1 MKTKAL
7 RHSERIFKEAI
18 LKEIH
23 SLQPGV
29 LVELG
34 GEIGMFLKKY
44 SDPNSSIGIAS
55 YSFVMKDGKI
65 RNFKGT
71 LSLMYRKLKRVT

>member
-1 MKTKAL
+1 MNTTYHTL
-7 RHSERIFKEAI
+7 ETE
-18 LKEIH
+18 EIH

-29 LVELG
+29 LVELD

-44 SDPNSSIGIAS
+44 SDPNSRIAS

-71 LSLMYRKLKRVT
+71 NVLMHKNLRMIG

>member
-1 MKTKAL
+1 MSTTYHTL
-7 RHSERIFKEAI
+7 DPE
-18 LKEIH
+18 EIH

-29 LVELG
+29 LVELD

-44 SDPNSSIGIAS
+44 FDPNNRITS
-55 YSFVMKDGKI
+55 YSFVMEDGKI

-71 LSLMYRKLKRVT
+71 LGLMHRKLKRVT

>member
-1 MKTKAL
+1 MNTTYHTL
-7 RHSERIFKEAI
+7 ETE
-18 LKEIH
+18 EIH

-29 LVELG
+29 LVELD

-44 SDPNSSIGIAS
+44 SDPNSRIAS
-55 YSFVMKDGKI
+55 YSFVMNGGKV

-71 LSLMYRKLKRVT
+71 NVLMHKNLRMIG